1 MKTYEDDIIA
11 SLTKAVRGIVEDVKY
26 PHDMYKGDDVK
37 TAKDAK
43 EHKALADDGYTHEK
57 PVDEV
62 AEPKAKGEKE
72 FKDKHKVKKSGEK
85 EDGSVVKEAKAPT
98 DKDIDSILKT
108 MDDFEDGVQT
118 LDDKFGLSR
127 SKAQNLLVARQRFH
141 KKKKTNE
148 DLDEAAEFIE
158 EAIGNNDILVKKEPA
173 RLDPTKLIPSF
184 QYKPASILS
193 ALKKAASDN
202 TKPALQGAYID
213 DESIVH
219 KKSSKTMANF
229 KLGGTFKQLLS
240 DIETWA
246 GKNAAL
252 LVPKGAKPTIDRST
266 DTRVVITATNDQATT
281 IKKAVHNAKAKTMVR
296 IMKRKDGS
304 KVYIDTIDK
313 ESLDTAIKTVEKILT
328 QNESLDESADKKLVK
343 KAVET
348 ALNMGGDM
356 TGAVKKIEKM
366 MKGLSKDKEVAA
378 ALQLANES
386 IVVDDAM
393 LDEAIQMNS
402 LLEDKAKYKAFFDK
416 ALKKFGVDSPAD
428 LKGDKKK
435 EFFDWV
441 DANYEAENEED

>member
-37 TAKDAK
+37 TAKDPK

-72 FKDKHKVKKSGEK
+72 FKGKHKVKKSGEK
-85 EDGSVVKEAKAPT
+85 EDGSVVKEAVRSHPKNN
-98 DKDIDSILKT
+98 DS
-108 MDDFEDGVQT
+108 
-118 LDDKFGLSR
+118 LSSSEY
-127 SKAQNLLVARQRFH
+127 SKA
-141 KKKKTNE
+141 KKNKNFSKDDWAWDNKVDLYKRVTNE
-148 DLDEAAEFIE
+148 D
-158 EAIGNNDILVKKEPA
+158 
-173 RLDPTKLIPSF
+173 
-184 QYKPASILS
+184 
-193 ALKKAASDN
+193 
-202 TKPALQGAYID
+202 
-213 DESIVH
+213 
-219 KKSSKTMANF
+219 
-229 KLGGTFKQLLS
+229 
-240 DIETWA
+240 
-246 GKNAAL
+246 
-252 LVPKGAKPTIDRST
+252 
-266 DTRVVITATNDQATT
+266 
-281 IKKAVHNAKAKTMVR
+281 
-296 IMKRKDGS
+296 
-304 KVYIDTIDK
+304 
-313 ESLDTAIKTVEKILT
+313 
-328 QNESLDESADKKLVK
+328 LDESADKKLVK